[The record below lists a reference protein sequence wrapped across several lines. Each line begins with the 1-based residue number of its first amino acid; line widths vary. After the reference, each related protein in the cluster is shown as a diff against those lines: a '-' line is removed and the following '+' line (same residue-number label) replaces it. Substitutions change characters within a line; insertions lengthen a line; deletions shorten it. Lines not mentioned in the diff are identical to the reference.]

1 MLGNALVIGL
11 FTALTIP
18 SATAATG
25 ATSTSTSTTPLAG
38 TPTITDT
45 ISLPLPSFIAQR
57 PTIDSASFHPPPA
70 LLLTGSADGYYRYDL
85 ARTNRNELTSFTRS
99 NNQVN
104 LGMVSLRLE
113 HRSNRLDWVAD
124 LGVGPRQ
131 REYAYNDHGIV
142 QSIKQLYITYSPAT
156 WLKFT
161 AGTWTTHLCYEVLDA
176 SGNRN
181 YSMSYIFSN
190 TIFSHTG
197 VRADF
202 TSGKSGFMIG
212 ISNPG
217 DYRSI
222 PSGSFN
228 NKQAIAQ
235 YSYSP
240 TDDLKLLLNYVGGR
254 DVLNNRTH
262 QYELI
267 LTNKFNNLFSVNFDG
282 SINVSS
288 TAAEKYSN
296 TRTWT
301 GAALY
306 LNLDPKSWLGFTLR
320 TEYFNDPD
328 GQHLTVPSSIFA
340 TTFSANFKACGF
352 TLIPEFRI
360 DNASAPIFFYHNDAP
375 AYTAANFLLAAVYSF

>member
-1 MLGNALVIGL
+1 MLGNTFVIG
-11 FTALTIP
+11 FFIALIIP
-18 SATAATG
+18 SAAVAT
-25 ATSTSTSTTPLAG
+25 PVH
-38 TPTITDT
+38 DT
-45 ISLPLPSFIAQR
+45 VSLPYPAFIGHR
-57 PTIDSASFHPPPA
+57 STPDSAVARPVPA
-70 LLLTGSADGYYRYDL
+70 LLLTGSVDAYYRYDL
-85 ARTNRNELTSFTRS
+85 ARTTRNEQTSFTRS

-104 LGMVSLRLE
+104 LGMASLRLE
-113 HRSNRLDWVAD
+113 HRNNHFDMVAD
-124 LGVGPRQ
+124 LGIGPREQ
-131 REYAYNDHGIV
+131 EYAYNDHGIV
-142 QSIKQLYITYSPAT
+142 QTIKQLYISYAATT

-197 VRADF
+197 IRADL
-202 TSGKSGFMIG
+202 TAGKSGFMIG

-222 PSGSFN
+222 PPGGYN

-235 YSYSP
+235 YSYAP
-240 TDDLKLLLNYVGGR
+240 TDNLKLCLNYVGGR
-254 DVLNNRTH
+254 DVQDNRMH

-282 SINVSS
+282 SVNVSS
-288 TAAEKYSN
+288 MAAEKYSYS
-296 TRTWT
+296 RTWY

-306 LNLDPKSWLGFTLR
+306 LNLDPKSWVGFTLR

-328 GQHLTVPSSIFA
+328 GQHLPAPSSVFA
-340 TTFSANFKACGF
+340 TTLSANLKVGGF

-360 DNASAPIFFYHNDAP
+360 DNATAPIFFYHDNAP
-375 AYTAANFLLAAVYSF
+375 AYNAANFLLAATYSF